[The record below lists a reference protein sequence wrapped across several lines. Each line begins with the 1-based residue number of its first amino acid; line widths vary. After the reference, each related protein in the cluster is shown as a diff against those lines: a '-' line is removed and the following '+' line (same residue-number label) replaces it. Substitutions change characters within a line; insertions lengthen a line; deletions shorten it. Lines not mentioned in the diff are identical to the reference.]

1 MDARV
6 PKRKSIP
13 GAAPML
19 AAAVALA
26 LVLPW
31 VGSGCD
37 TKGVTATMVLR
48 SPDGFQLVVEHEPFA
63 LQLLS
68 PDGEELTRVDP
79 GGLGIGRVESWSP
92 RTSYNP
98 FFAVFDLVNGPHDP
112 PGDFSWVAVEEVLDS
127 SGDGVDFALDV
138 RLADDTL
145 ATLYVSM
152 PADGVFRLQLDLA
165 DLAQEVA
172 GEPHAVFTYVDLR
185 APEEQEFYGLGQVF
199 HSVAHRG
206 QSLSMQMELFS
217 AEAMNNEAH
226 VRIPVLVSSGSWGV
240 FGNSMRP
247 AYFDVA
253 DSDPEVVRAVFN
265 DPALELYIMA
275 APEPL
280 AITER
285 YVALTAQPAIPPVW
299 AFAPIQWRNEIAGQA
314 EVLQDATDIRAN
326 QVPTGAIWIDRPY
339 QTHYN
344 SMDFKP
350 SRYPDPAFMVQQ
362 LHDRGF
368 RLAGWNA
375 PYLHPDDPDYDMAEA
390 AGWFAEGTFVFT
402 SFGKFLDLTHPDC
415 MEFWQDRVAAARDL
429 GIEGWKLDYAE
440 DIQIGLSDARLD
452 FSFYSGED
460 ERTMHQRYAEY
471 YHRAYAE
478 PLGLPEVF
486 VIARAGT
493 IGGQRYASVI
503 WPGDLDSDFKEFG
516 FEDAEGDIHVGGL
529 PSAVRAGTGLSV
541 SGYPFFA
548 SDTGGFRH
556 NRPTHEVMI
565 RWTQYAALLPI
576 MQYGGG
582 GDNHN
587 PWDFTDYGD
596 SQFTPETLSLFN
608 RYGSLHIRL
617 FPYFYTYARQAHE
630 TGRPVIRPFGLAY
643 PQDGRHP
650 DLTFLSGPDLLV
662 APVVDE
668 STERNVPLP
677 AGTWIDWWTG
687 EAVEGPVDFT
697 VAAPLDTLPLY
708 LRAGGIVPMLRPTVM
723 TLSPATDPTVDTY
736 DGNPGRLWG
745 RVAPQ
750 ERAENSLT
758 LHDDTV
764 LFVVGADDGSVEL
777 RYEPGSLYA
786 GLRIQVHAPHATQVE
801 QDGSAVSEAGSEGEL
816 DTCQVCW
823 YRNGSEPWIWLALDP
838 GQTGAHT
845 FTLR

>member
-1 MDARV
+1 
-6 PKRKSIP
+6 
-13 GAAPML
+13 
-19 AAAVALA
+19 
-26 LVLPW
+26 
-31 VGSGCD
+31 
-37 TKGVTATMVLR
+37 
-48 SPDGFQLVVEHEPFA
+48 
-63 LQLLS
+63 
-68 PDGEELTRVDP
+68 
-79 GGLGIGRVESWSP
+79 
-92 RTSYNP
+92 
-98 FFAVFDLVNGPHDP
+98 
-112 PGDFSWVAVEEVLDS
+112 
-127 SGDGVDFALDV
+127 
-138 RLADDTL
+138 
-145 ATLYVSM
+145 
-152 PADGVFRLQLDLA
+152 
-165 DLAQEVA
+165 
-172 GEPHAVFTYVDLR
+172 
-185 APEEQEFYGLGQVF
+185 
-199 HSVAHRG
+199 
-206 QSLSMQMELFS
+206 
-217 AEAMNNEAH
+217 MNNEAH

-253 DSDPEVVRAVFN
+253 RSDPEVVRAVFN
-265 DPALELYIMA
+265 DPALELYLMA

-314 EVLQDATDIRAN
+314 EVLWDATDIRAN

-344 SMDFKP
+344 SMDFDP
-350 SRYPDPAFMVQQ
+350 ARYPDPDFMVQQ

-390 AGWFAEGTFVFT
+390 AGWFIEGTFVFT
-402 SFGKFLDLTHPDC
+402 SFGKMLDLTHPDC
-415 MEFWQDRVAAARDL
+415 MAFWQDRVAAARDL

-440 DIQIGLSDARLD
+440 DIQIGLSDARMD
-452 FSFYSGED
+452 FSFHSGED
-460 ERTMHQRYAEY
+460 ERTMNRRYAEY

-486 VIARAGT
+486 IIARAGT

-516 FEDAEGDIHVGGL
+516 FEDAEGTIHVGGL

-565 RWTQYAALLPI
+565 RWTEYAALLPI

-596 SQFTPETLSLFN
+596 SQFTTETLELFN

-650 DLTFLSGPDLLV
+650 DFTFLSGPDLLV

-687 EAVEGPVDFT
+687 EVVEGPVDVT

-736 DGNPGRLWG
+736 DGNPGRIWG

-750 ERAENSLT
+750 ENAENSLT

-764 LFVVGADDGSVEL
+764 LAVVGAGDGSVEL
-777 RYEPGSLYA
+777 RYEPGSAYA
-786 GLRIQVHAPHATQVE
+786 GLRIQVHAPDATQVE
-801 QDGSAVSEAGSEGEL
+801 RDGTAVSEAGSENEL
-816 DTCQVCW
+816 DSCQACW
-823 YRNGSEPWIWLALDP
+823 YRRGSEPWIWLALDP
-838 GQTGAHT
+838 GQTGPYT

>member
-1 MDARV
+1 V
-6 PKRKSIP
+6 
-13 GAAPML
+13 
-19 AAAVALA
+19 
-26 LVLPW
+26 
-31 VGSGCD
+31 
-37 TKGVTATMVLR
+37 VLR
-48 SPDGFQLVVEHEPFA
+48 SPDGFTLAVERNPFA
-63 LQLLS
+63 LRLLS
-68 PDGEELTRVDP
+68 PDGQELTRVDP
-79 GGLGIGRVESWSP
+79 GGLGIGRVESWSAGTNYDP
-92 RTSYNP
+92 Y
-98 FFAVFDLVNGPHDP
+98 FAVFDLLNEEHDP
-112 PGDFSWVAVEEVLDS
+112 PGGFSWVAVEEVLSDS
-127 SGDGVDFALDV
+127 GGSDDFVLEV
-138 RLADDTL
+138 RLADDSM
-145 ATLYVSM
+145 ATLHLSQ
-152 PADGVFRLQLDLA
+152 PTDGVFRLQLDLA
-165 DLAQEVA
+165 ELSQEVS
-172 GEPHAVFTYVDLR
+172 GSPHAVFTYVDLH
-185 APEEQEFYGLGQVF
+185 APAEQEFYGLGEVF

-206 QSLSMQMELFS
+206 KTLAMQMELFN

-226 VRIPVLVSSGSWGV
+226 VRIPVLVSSGAWGV

-253 DSDPEVVRAVFN
+253 EKNPDVVRTVFN
-265 DPALELYIMA
+265 DPALEWYLMA
-275 APEPL
+275 ASEPL

-299 AFAPIQWRNEIAGQA
+299 AFAPIQWRNEVAGQA

-344 SMDFKP
+344 SMDFDAG
-350 SRYPDPAFMVQQ
+350 RYPDPGFMVAQ

-368 RLAGWNA
+368 RVAGWNA
-375 PYLHPDDPDYDMAEA
+375 PYLHADDPDYELAEA
-390 AGWFAEGTFVFT
+390 SGWFAEGTFVFT

-415 MEFWQDRVAAARDL
+415 MAFWQERVSAARDL

-440 DIQIGLSDARLD
+440 DVQLGISDARMS

-460 ERTMHQRYAEY
+460 ERTMHHRYAEY

-486 VIARAGT
+486 ILARAAT

-503 WPGDLDSDFKEFG
+503 WPGDLDSDFTEFG
-516 FEDAEGDIHVGGL
+516 FTDDEGTTHVGGL
-529 PSAVRAGTGLSV
+529 PAAVRAGTGLSV

-556 NRPTHEVMI
+556 SRPTHEVMI
-565 RWTQYAALLPI
+565 RWTEYSALLPI

-587 PWDFTDYGD
+587 PWDFTAYGD
-596 SQFTPETLSLFN
+596 SQFTAETLALFN

-617 FPYFYTYARQAHE
+617 FPYFYTYSRQAHE

-650 DLTFLSGPDLLV
+650 DFTFLSGPDLLV

-668 STERNVPLP
+668 STEREVPLP

-687 EAVEGPVDFT
+687 EAVEGPADTT
-697 VAAPLDTLPLY
+697 VTAPLDTLPLY
-708 LRAGGIVPMLRPTVM
+708 LRAGAIVPMLRPTVV

-745 RVAPQ
+745 RVVPEANV
-750 ERAENSLT
+750 ENSLN
-758 LHDDTV
+758 LHDDSV
-764 LFVVGADDGSVEL
+764 LAVVGAADGSVEL
-777 RYEPGSLYA
+777 RYVPGSIYA
-786 GLRIQVHAPHATQVE
+786 GLHIQVHAPNATQVE
-801 QDGSAVSEAGSEGEL
+801 LAGVAVTEAGSEAEL
-816 DTCQVCW
+816 DTCQSCW
-823 YRNGSEPWIWLALDP
+823 IRMGSEPWIWIALDP
-838 GQTGAHT
+838 AQTGSHT